1 MHSCSLED
9 SNAFFDKFAIEN
21 IFISIG
27 GVHGTKCK
35 STCYFSKVK
44 VPLGSFSN
52 PNNRTLH
59 HGGGGSSIVKVPGD
73 VPPARVYFFGL
84 LV

>member
-1 MHSCSLED
+1 MHLCSLED
-9 SNAFFDKFAIEN
+9 RNAFCDKFAIEN

-27 GVHGTKCK
+27 GVHGIKCK
-35 STCYFSKVK
+35 STCCFSKVK
-44 VPLGSFSN
+44 VALGSCSN

-59 HGGGGSSIVKVPGD
+59 HGGDSSIVKVPWD